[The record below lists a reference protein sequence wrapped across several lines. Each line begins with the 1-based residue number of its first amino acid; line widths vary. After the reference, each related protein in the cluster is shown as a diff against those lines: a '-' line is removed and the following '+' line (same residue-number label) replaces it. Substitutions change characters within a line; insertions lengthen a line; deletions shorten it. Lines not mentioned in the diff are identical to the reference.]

1 MVNDNQMGPMLTVK
15 EVARLLHIH
24 SNTVRR
30 WSDRGII
37 RAYRITRRGDRRFR
51 REDIARFLAELNATK
66 GDEREASL
74 NQRQAKNPANIDPQL
89 AHLLNSIQDA
99 DSLPIF
105 SYRKPG

>member
-1 MVNDNQMGPMLTVK
+1 MLTVK

-37 RAYRITRRGDRRFR
+37 RAYHITPRGDRRFM
-51 REDIARFLAELNATK
+51 REDIARFLAELNINK
-66 GDEREASL
+66 GNEREASS
-74 NQRQAKNPANIDPQL
+74 NQRQAESHTNIDPPL
-89 AHLLNSIQDA
+89 THLLNSIQDA

>member
-1 MVNDNQMGPMLTVK
+1 MGPMMTVK

-37 RAYRITRRGDRRFR
+37 RAYRITHRGDRRFR

-66 GDEREASL
+66 GNEREASL
-74 NQRQAKNPANIDPQL
+74 NQRQAKNPANIDPSL
-89 AHLLNSIQDA
+89 AHLLNSIQDV
-99 DSLPIF
+99 DSPPIF